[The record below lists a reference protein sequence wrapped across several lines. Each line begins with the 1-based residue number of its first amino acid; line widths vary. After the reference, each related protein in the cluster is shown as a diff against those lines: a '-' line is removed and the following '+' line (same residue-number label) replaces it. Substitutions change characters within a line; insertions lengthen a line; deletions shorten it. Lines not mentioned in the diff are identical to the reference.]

1 MSSSPV
7 LSLLL
12 LLLLV
17 TTTITTAEAAK
28 AKTVRAPPPP
38 SSAIARQ
45 AAPSSTNGINNTSLA
60 LATPGHSGPTA
71 SEILLPAMRTL
82 VGGPLRLLR
91 QLAAELV
98 AFLRAH
104 RPLPLQLY
112 DHRFW
117 GSVATALPARAS
129 AYWSALVSME
139 SSCARRTVCD
149 LAELASRRLPK
160 WAQQAVLFYLN
171 AFAETNEFY
180 GVAISGLT
188 LKNCR
193 SFEDCDADRLF
204 ARLQGNVTEAI
215 KATVGPVGAAFADLV
230 EVASTT
236 MRSIVTGEERED
248 LRRPQPQPQ
257 QDSLRAPAPASR
269 TFEEEAEEEE
279 DEEPVMM
286 GGSGRRPPLP
296 MMASSSS
303 SSSGGVMNR
312 LPVAQPSH
320 HFPRH

>member
-17 TTTITTAEAAK
+17 TTTITTIAEAART
-28 AKTVRAPPPP
+28 ARAPPS
-38 SSAIARQ
+38 SSAISRQ
-45 AAPSSTNGINNTSLA
+45 AAPSSTGNNNNVNTSLA
-60 LATPGHSGPTA
+60 LATPGHSGPSA

-91 QLAAELV
+91 QLAAEL
-98 AFLRAH
+98 ATFLRAH

-171 AFAETNEFY
+171 AFAETNEYY
-180 GVAISGLT
+180 GVAIAGLT

-193 SFEDCDADRLF
+193 ASFEDCDVDRFF

-257 QDSLRAPAPASR
+257 QDSLRAPASR

-286 GGSGRRPPLP
+286 GGNGRRPPLP
-296 MMASSSS
+296 MMA
-303 SSSGGVMNR
+303 SSGGVMNR

>member
-17 TTTITTAEAAK
+17 TTTITTTAEAART
-28 AKTVRAPPPP
+28 ARAPPS
-38 SSAIARQ
+38 SSAISRQ
-45 AAPSSTNGINNTSLA
+45 AAPSSTGNNNNAHTSLA
-60 LATPGHSGPTA
+60 LATPGHSGPSA

-91 QLAAELV
+91 QLAAEL
-98 AFLRAH
+98 ATFLRAH
-104 RPLPLQLY
+104 RLPMQLY

-117 GSVATALPARAS
+117 QQVATALPARAS

-296 MMASSSS
+296 MMASS
-303 SSSGGVMNR
+303 GGVMNR